1 MSADDRSAEQVG
13 QALSPGVVRRVLLG
27 LEGPYA
33 DPRVATDALDNLAV
47 LVAGLEVAGRRL
59 LASSLLALVV
69 DDDPVIATGAAIGCD
84 SVADQ
89 LDPVALEATL
99 FLVDGRLDRAPV
111 GFASSRADTVRGELA
126 LAAVR
131 GAGSPRS
138 LVERLVGAASPV
150 QRTMLVAEVA
160 ARWPALVV
168 WWAREWV
175 GPDDTGVLARLPR
188 AWQRIAVA
196 GAVRPW
202 SAAAIERIDD
212 IGRWR
217 DWDPLDVAAL
227 GRVMRDEAPE
237 LTRPDDLEA
246 LEARV
251 AREAREAQEGIGR
264 SNPDVARRWW
274 IVAEEPWAWTLWRRE
289 DGLHAIEELP
299 PGWSMLGRSTPI
311 DDATA
316 RSWLA
321 RALAADGPEPTE
333 LHR

>member
-1 MSADDRSAEQVG
+1 MPADDPPADHGGQV
-13 QALSPGVVRRVLLG
+13 LSPVVVRRLLLG

-47 LVAGLEVAGRRL
+47 LVAELDDVGRGRL
-59 LASSLLALVV
+59 AASLLALVV
-69 DDDPVIATGAAIGCD
+69 DDDPVVATGAAIGCD
-84 SVADQ
+84 SVRDQ
-89 LDPVALEATL
+89 LDPVPLETTL
-99 FLVDGRLDRAPV
+99 FLADARLDRAPV
-111 GFASSRADTVRGELA
+111 GFASSRTDTVRGELA
-126 LAAVR
+126 LAAV
-131 GAGSPRS
+131 GAVRSPRS
-138 LVERLVGAASPV
+138 MVERIVAAASPA
-150 QRTMLVAEVA
+150 RRSMLVAEIA
-160 ARWPALVV
+160 ARRPALVV

-202 SAAAIERIDD
+202 SAAAVERLDD

-227 GRVMRDEAPE
+227 RRVMRDDAPE
-237 LTRPDDLEA
+237 LTQPDDREA
-246 LEARV
+246 LEAQMG
-251 AREAREAQEGIGR
+251 AGR
-264 SNPDVARRWW
+264 TNSDVVGRWW
-274 IVAEEPWAWTLWRRE
+274 IVAEEPWAWTLWRRD

-316 RSWLA
+316 QSWLA
-321 RALAADGPEPTE
+321 RALAADGPGPTE

>member
-1 MSADDRSAEQVG
+1 MTADDPPADGAGRTLTPA
-13 QALSPGVVRRVLLG
+13 VVRRMLLG

-33 DPRVATDALDNLAV
+33 DPRVATDALDNVAV
-47 LVAGLEVAGRRL
+47 LIAEVDDAEGTRL
-59 LASSLLALVV
+59 AASLLALVV
-69 DDDPVIATGAAIGCD
+69 DDDPVVATGAAIACD
-84 SVADQ
+84 SVRDH

-99 FLVDGRLDRAPV
+99 FLADGRLDRSPI
-111 GFASSRADTVRGELA
+111 GFASSRADTIRGELA
-126 LAAVR
+126 LAAVASVR
-131 GAGSPRS
+131 SPRA
-138 LVERLVGAASPV
+138 LIERLVAAASPG
-150 QRTMLVAEVA
+150 QRAMLVAEVA
-160 ARWPALVV
+160 ARRPALVV

-175 GPDDTGVLARLPR
+175 GPDDTGVLARLPL

-202 SAAAIERIDD
+202 SSSAIGRIDD

-237 LTRPDDLEA
+237 LTQPDDRDVLEA
-246 LEARV
+246 PMAG
-251 AREAREAQEGIGR
+251 EGT
-264 SNPDVARRWW
+264 RRWW
-274 IVAEEPWAWTLWRRE
+274 IVAEEPWAWTLWRRD

-299 PGWSMLGRSTPI
+299 PGWSMLGRSTVV

-316 RSWLA
+316 RSWLE
-321 RALAADGPEPTE
+321 RALAADGPDPTE

>member
-1 MSADDRSAEQVG
+1 MPADDPRADG
-13 QALSPGVVRRVLLG
+13 AGRALTPAVVRRMLLG

-33 DPRVATDALDNLAV
+33 DPRVATDALDNVAV
-47 LVAGLEVAGRRL
+47 LIAEVDDAEGTRL
-59 LASSLLALVV
+59 AASLLALVV
-69 DDDPVIATGAAIGCD
+69 DDDPVVATGAAIACD
-84 SVADQ
+84 SVRDH
-89 LDPVALEATL
+89 LDPFALEATL
-99 FLVDGRLDRAPV
+99 FLADGRLDRSPI
-111 GFASSRADTVRGELA
+111 GFASSRADTIRGELA
-126 LAAVR
+126 LAAVASVR
-131 GAGSPRS
+131 SPRV
-138 LVERLVGAASPV
+138 LIERLVVAASPG
-150 QRTMLVAEVA
+150 QRAMLVAEVA
-160 ARWPALVV
+160 ARRPALVV

-202 SAAAIERIDD
+202 TSSAIERIDD

-237 LTRPDDLEA
+237 LTQPDDRDVLEA
-246 LEARV
+246 QMAG
-251 AREAREAQEGIGR
+251 EG
-264 SNPDVARRWW
+264 ARRWW
-274 IVAEEPWAWTLWRRE
+274 IVAEEPWAWTLWRRD

-299 PGWSMLGRSTPI
+299 PGWSMLGRSTVV

-316 RSWLA
+316 RSWLE
-321 RALAADGPEPTE
+321 RALAADGPDPTE